1 MCLFVPFCAVCS
13 SGHQSLTPFFVMN
26 KNAAAA
32 AILAIA
38 VERRAFCV
46 AVPFFILGQQS
57 LAPFFLMVENNRG
70 QN

>member
-1 MCLFVPFCAVCS
+1 
-13 SGHQSLTPFFVMN
+13 MN

-70 QN
+70 QK